1 VAEHD
6 LADEL
11 TQAAE
16 RLLHDTHAPFVDGDA
31 VARAIG
37 RDPKDPAVY
46 QAFQTIQARGTLTLK
61 SWGSGHGLP
70 HEVRGP
76 RMN

>member
-1 VAEHD
+1 MSEGH

-11 TQAAE
+11 TQAAQ
-16 RLLHDTHAPFVDGDA
+16 RLLEETHAPFVDGDT
-31 VARAIG
+31 VARAVG

-46 QAFQTIQARGTLTLK
+46 QAFQLIQTRGTLTLK

-70 HEVRGP
+70 HEVGGP